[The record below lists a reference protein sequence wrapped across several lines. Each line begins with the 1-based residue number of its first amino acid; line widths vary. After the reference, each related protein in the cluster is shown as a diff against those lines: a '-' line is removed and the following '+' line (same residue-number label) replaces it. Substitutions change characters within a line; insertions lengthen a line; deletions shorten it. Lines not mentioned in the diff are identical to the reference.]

1 MLVTTMQEN
10 NKKKTYLFPR
20 TIPHNLLRLTTHSR
34 ISERYKEKD
43 RICRETF
50 YKYLYGYIKGD
61 VFRSN
66 RLDIYLK

>member
-10 NKKKTYLFPR
+10 NKKTYLFPR

-43 RICRETF
+43 RKCRETF
-50 YKYLYGYIKGD
+50 YKYLYGGD